1 MLYPQ
6 LMQDPLQ
13 FIMNTMI
20 GKISQNNGSKMEFA
34 INCFS
39 CLWDTRLISNRATN
53 YRNIREI
60 SVLVCKR
67 GQSFV
72 IEILVQ
78 IRDEGFALI
87 TGRANVKMNCNE
99 KGINPK
105 WLLLRIS
112 HVWQAAEKFSAWSI
126 FNIISFFINVFN
138 PLIPTVKSSINYKS
152 I

>member
-6 LMQDPLQ
+6 LMQDPLE

-20 GKISQNNGSKMEFA
+20 GKISQNNASKIEFA

-39 CLWDTRLISNRATN
+39 CLWDTRLIPDRATN
-53 YRNIREI
+53 YKNIREI

-78 IRDEGFALI
+78 IRDEGFALRI
-87 TGRANVKMNCNE
+87 GQANIKMNCNE

-105 WLLLRIS
+105 WLL
-112 HVWQAAEKFSAWSI
+112 ENFSCMASCWK
-126 FNIISFFINVFN
+126 V
-138 PLIPTVKSSINYKS
+138 LILIHFQHNLLPHQCT
-152 I
+152 